1 MQEKNKQSVFS
12 VEATQ
17 LEIDPRI
24 LEEER
29 IEEELLRKELEE
41 EVLKKLMEEEEA
53 KSKLKSDTTVAL
65 NEMLSKKHYQS
76 TVSIR
81 FIKKIRLKRTFKI
94 LPFLNIQ
101 LNGTLFYVY
110 LF

>member
-1 MQEKNKQSVFS
+1 VQEKNKQSVFS

-81 FIKKIRLKRTFKI
+81 YEILKFLLTNRKMASIIQFKTY
-94 LPFLNIQ
+94 FK
-101 LNGTLFYVY
+101 
-110 LF
+110 